1 MRKKILILGSS
12 GMIGSYLSN
21 YLKKKYQ
28 VIYFDIVN
36 SKKQDLRIKNNKELI
51 NKVKKSDFIYFLAF
65 DVGGS
70 TYLKKYQNTCDFI
83 NNNLKIMLNTF
94 DVIKKFKKKFI
105 FASSQM
111 SNMDFSSYGHLK
123 AIGEKYTSILG
134 GITVKFWNVYGY
146 EYNEEKMHVVN
157 DFIRKGFKYGEIRT
171 LTDGNESRDFLFG
184 EDCSKAL
191 EVVMKKFHLLK
202 KHQSIDIAYNKFFKI
217 RLVAKIIQEL
227 FLENRKKIKIT
238 YSKNKDIIQKYKK
251 NYPNKIIN
259 KYWNPNINLE
269 SGISKIFNSYIKN
282 RVVID

>member
-1 MRKKILILGSS
+1 
-12 GMIGSYLSN
+12 
-21 YLKKKYQ
+21 
-28 VIYFDIVN
+28 
-36 SKKQDLRIKNNKELI
+36 
-51 NKVKKSDFIYFLAF
+51 
-65 DVGGS
+65 
-70 TYLKKYQNTCDFI
+70 
-83 NNNLKIMLNTF
+83 MLNTF

-157 DFIRKGFKYGEIRT
+157 DFIRKGFKYGEIIT

-191 EVVMKKFHLLK
+191 EIVMKNFHLLK
-202 KHQSIDIAYNKFFKI
+202 KHRSIDIAYNKFFKI

-227 FLENRKKIKIT
+227 FLKNGKIIKIT

-259 KYWNPNINLE
+259 KYWKPNINLK
-269 SGISKIFNSYIKN
+269 SGISKIFNSYIEQ
-282 RVVID
+282 

>member
-1 MRKKILILGSS
+1 MKKKILILGSS

-21 YLKKKYQ
+21 YLKKNYE
-28 VIYFDIVN
+28 VLNFDIVKSEN
-36 SKKQDLRIKNNKELI
+36 QDLRIKDNKELI

-70 TYLKKYQNTCDFI
+70 NYLKKYQNTSNFI
-83 NNNLKIMLNTF
+83 NNNLQIMLNTF

-157 DFIRKGFKYGEIRT
+157 DFIRKGFKYGEIIT

-191 EVVMKKFHLLK
+191 EIVMKNFHLLK
-202 KHQSIDIAYNKFFKI
+202 KHRSIDIAYNKFFKI

-227 FLENRKKIKIT
+227 FLKNGKIIKIT

-259 KYWNPNINLE
+259 KYWKPNINLK
-269 SGISKIFNSYIKN
+269 SGISKIFNSYIEQ
-282 RVVID
+282 

>member
-1 MRKKILILGSS
+1 
-12 GMIGSYLSN
+12 
-21 YLKKKYQ
+21 
-28 VIYFDIVN
+28 
-36 SKKQDLRIKNNKELI
+36 
-51 NKVKKSDFIYFLAF
+51 
-65 DVGGS
+65 
-70 TYLKKYQNTCDFI
+70 
-83 NNNLKIMLNTF
+83 
-94 DVIKKFKKKFI
+94 
-105 FASSQM
+105 M

-157 DFIRKGFKYGEIRT
+157 DFIRKGFEYGEIRT

-191 EVVMKKFHLLK
+191 EIVMKKFHLLK

-217 RLVAKIIQEL
+217 RLVAKIIQGL
-227 FLENRKKIKIT
+227 FLQNGKKIKII

-251 NYPNKIIN
+251 NYPNKIIS

-282 RVVID
+282 RIVID

>member
-1 MRKKILILGSS
+1 MKKKILILGSS
-12 GMIGSYLSN
+12 GIIGSYLSN

-36 SKKQDLRIKNNKELI
+36 SKKQDLRIKDNKELI

-70 TYLKKYQNTCDFI
+70 TYLKKYQNTSDFI

-157 DFIRKGFKYGEIRT
+157 DFIRKGFKYGEIRA

-191 EVVMKKFHLLK
+191 EVVMKKFIFLK
-202 KHQSIDIAYNKFFKI
+202 KYQNIDIAYNKFFKI

-227 FLENRKKIKIT
+227 FFQNGKKIRVI
-238 YSKNKDIIQKYKK
+238 YSRNKDVVQKYKK

-259 KYWNPNINLE
+259 KHWKPANNLKLGIN
-269 SGISKIFNSYIKN
+269 KIFNSYLEKL
-282 RVVID
+282 

>member
-1 MRKKILILGSS
+1 
-12 GMIGSYLSN
+12 
-21 YLKKKYQ
+21 
-28 VIYFDIVN
+28 
-36 SKKQDLRIKNNKELI
+36 
-51 NKVKKSDFIYFLAF
+51 
-65 DVGGS
+65 VGGS
-70 TYLKKYQNTCDFI
+70 TYLKKYQNTSDFI

-94 DVIKKFKKKFI
+94 DVIKNFKKKFI

-191 EVVMKKFHLLK
+191 EIVMKKFHLLK
-202 KHQSIDIAYNKFFKI
+202 KHQSIDVAYNKFFKI
-217 RLVAKIIQEL
+217 RLVAEIIKEL
-227 FLENRKKIKIT
+227 FFQNGKKIRVI
-238 YSKNKDIIQKYKK
+238 YSRNKDVVQKYKK

-259 KYWNPNINLE
+259 KYWKPACNLRL
-269 SGISKIFNSYIKN
+269 GIYKIFNSYLEKL
-282 RVVID
+282 